1 MRPEGLENAPSFL
14 QSCARRYARGA
25 ELAASVARVL
35 GPTPVAEK
43 AASVATLWLT
53 ALGRRALCA
62 AETTAQGAAAVRSL
76 RTHRTHTQIT
86 CE

>member
-1 MRPEGLENAPSFL
+1 MRPEGLEKATSIL
-14 QSCARRYARGA
+14 QSCARRYARGT

-43 AASVATLWLT
+43 AVTVATLSLT

-62 AETTAQGAAAVRSL
+62 AETAAQGAAAVRSL
-76 RTHRTHTQIT
+76 RHTHTEIT
-86 CE
+86 V